1 MIKFLI
7 KYMNRKIVKMIYNPV
22 AGQRHHGRFSKIL
35 KLLKENFKNLEI
47 LETKG
52 KDHAIALAQRLKK
65 NIDLLLIAGGDGT
78 INEVLNGINNKK
90 IIIGIIPIGTANVLA
105 NELGISKNPNHLI
118 TTLMQGKIEQ
128 LSIGNVNNKK
138 FIQMAGLGF
147 DAHVVRDVNKSL
159 KNKVGK
165 LAYIYESVKEIIR
178 HKKIKYEVIVGKKKY
193 QASSIIIANGHYY
206 GGRFICA
213 PEASPKDPFL
223 HICMFQHFGRLNCLK
238 YSVALIFGLIPKLKS
253 VKIIKVKNF
262 KVSHPHGEPIQ
273 ADGDI
278 LGSIPAIFSISKNKF
293 NFLTA
298 Y

>member
-1 MIKFLI
+1 
-7 KYMNRKIVKMIYNPV
+7 MNTKIVKMIYNPV
-22 AGQRHHGRFSKIL
+22 AGQRHHRRFSKIV
-35 KLLKENFKNLEI
+35 KLLKANFKKLEI
-47 LETKG
+47 LETNGKG
-52 KDHAIALAQRLKK
+52 HAIALAQGLEK

-78 INEVLNGINNKK
+78 INEVLNGINKKK
-90 IIIGIIPIGTANVLA
+90 IVIGIIPIGTANVFA
-105 NELGISKNPNHLI
+105 NELGIPKNPNYLI

-128 LSIGNVNNKK
+128 LSIGNVNDKK

-147 DAHVVRDVNKSL
+147 DAHVVRDVSKSL

-165 LAYIYESVKEIIR
+165 LAYVYESVREIIR
-178 HKKIKYEVIVGKKKY
+178 HKKVKYEVSVGKKKY
-193 QASSIIIANGHYY
+193 QASSVIIANGHYY

-213 PEASPKDPFL
+213 PDASPKDPFL
-223 HICMFQHFGRLNCLK
+223 HICLFQHFGRLNCLK
-238 YSVALIFGLIPKLKS
+238 YSIALILGLIPKLES

-262 KVSHPHGEPIQ
+262 KVSDPQGEPIQ

-278 LGSIPAIFSISKNKF
+278 LESLPAIFSISKNKF